1 MVVGESKRSNIMD
14 GIENTGDVRLH
25 DHRLRLKQRFDI
37 VRKLGQGTYGKVQLG
52 INKKTGQEVA
62 IKTIKKCKIESE
74 ADLVRI
80 RREVQIMS
88 SVRHPNIV
96 HIYEV
101 FENSEKMILV
111 MEYCS
116 GGELYDY
123 LSQKKVLQED
133 EARRL
138 FRQIATAVYYCHIH
152 KICHRDL
159 KLENVLLDDTGS
171 AKIADFGLSNVF
183 KETSLLS
190 TFCGSPLY
198 ASPEIV
204 KGTPYI
210 GPEVDC
216 WSLGVLLYTLV
227 YGAMPFDGSNFK
239 RLVRQISNGDYYE
252 PKSPST
258 ASPLIRD
265 MLTVDPLKRADIVYI
280 CDHSWV
286 NTGCERGCL
295 EMAEMLAAET
305 PVRLDLLLSLAPPP
319 SNSVVVPNEGELTAS
334 ESGAELTT
342 SASMA
347 MVEPSSSAEKRILDL
362 VAEGGEDAIKPSP
375 TRTIVADNKRKLELA
390 ASAAAVGRKKERVH
404 SAASIAG
411 AAPEPAPEP
420 GTPEAVQ
427 PTLIS
432 SATMT
437 ISPAPA
443 QLAKDATRD
452 VITAP
457 APAPPEDSPPA
468 PAPAEEVSAAAARL
482 TGLALAPPPLPQPPQ
497 PALHQAP
504 QQPKPKKF
512 SIPGGNV
519 GSFKEQFERR
529 ASLTAAPEPKRTVSK
544 PVSKIAKP
552 KAQSEDRE
560 LQKSPDS
567 GSVRLQQ
574 IGIEPSPA
582 CELPMLAH
590 RGGVQKTESEPNHGT
605 PVDAAVL
612 LQDARRSLQNS
623 MAKLEEA
630 KVGEES
636 RRRAARDIIS
646 SAIRTAPLHHLSP
659 DSLDGKPPV
668 PYGRSSSAGVAA
680 LSGLC
685 SPATPGS
692 PGTPGTPGTRV
703 FRTEA
708 QHRVEDHRP
717 RGVSVERIIPIAVA
731 EEAPAPATP
740 ATAAPAPAVSR
751 QTSHQPLRRLTS
763 NESTGSAAESVSSG
777 GEPIKKS
784 AREFIIPIAVEGKG
798 YVTPRQRSTEPEMTR
813 KPRKPRRIR
822 LEGKGYVTPRQC
834 STEPEMTRKPRKPR
848 RISIIPIAVEGK
860 GYVTPRQRSTEPEM
874 TRKPRKPRRI
884 SSLVSGGESEEEDDN
899 HMHRLRST
907 RAARAESVSSG
918 EEDEEDEG
926 FHLLTAENLFSTL
939 LHRVRALTNRL
950 NGEEGPGFQRPH
962 SLFNNLAHDNFF
974 NSPHLPRRNLL
985 THRYVESKRSV
996 SETREGWGSR
1006 DLHADFESMFNKPRQ
1021 PPRGN
1026 SKKTGKDGS
1035 ENSKDEAL
1043 DLSDLDLS
1051 GMRLSGRELRALSGL
1066 TPALSRRL
1074 QRQLLAQLPPA
1085 AAQQLRRTLSLTTP
1099 STATSTAAAAT
1110 PPARSSSATAD
1121 VDAPAPAYSTL
1132 PRLRRPEP
1140 EPEPAPTP
1148 PPPAPE
1154 HTPQPPRESSARA
1167 TPDRPLLSKYLTPER
1182 APSLEESSDGGSVL
1196 SEPVARRPSLRLTPD
1211 RPRKRVSRFLRPDFF
1226 DSPPDESVYARQK
1239 REKEMETQKILREI
1253 REKKSRALESGVRS
1267 PEYGTVSPSFR
1278 EEPVLARKCVSP
1290 GILLGKERSRSNT
1303 PFFPILDNIKEAA
1316 LDARKL
1322 PQLAPETDRK
1332 TYIDSILD
1340 NKLTR
1345 PKSFPVKKLE
1355 PFDDQSRPAPT
1366 TDAKD
1371 KEESKEK
1378 TLPRESKLIRPKSY
1392 PTSSPSPEK
1401 TYMNRA
1407 AKKDE
1412 TVNSTSNPVNEE
1424 TPPPPLNSKNDVE
1437 VSFNISLPRKA
1448 KPAAPVKTENS
1459 NEPTPQ
1465 KEQTPDS
1472 KDSPSTNLV
1481 LKKFVV
1487 VNNECSSEK
1496 TDVKNLKIE
1505 NGIANGNLNGS
1516 AIKAEPKTDAKPKV
1530 VNSASKKEITQK
1542 SSETEGSEKKG
1553 TIKKKIIKKVSSKSK
1568 TDVGSAD
1575 SKDKPAAEKK
1585 KVTKKVKEKDP
1596 ENGAKPTVTKKKSV
1610 LQSIGHKLEKFTS
1623 SKSNSPE
1630 KVCEN
1635 KTISEAKK
1643 DTAKVS
1649 RTQREH
1655 SVPASTEPP
1664 TEAGLIQ
1671 RAVTLADVAA
1681 LDPPPANKTTVSKVL
1696 GLFKKFE
1703 PKEKV
1708 VKPLEKTTNDTEP
1721 TKEIIPESEPVEES
1735 TDDKPKRPTSLLLN
1749 GLGRKKYGKTG
1760 SDGISVTN
1768 ENNEQ
1773 TVLKKDAETKNKNSL
1788 KLDFSRLPR
1797 VKKIV
1802 PTDPVIEP
1810 QIVCISPEGKET
1822 EKEVESNGRG
1832 EREDEAGS
1840 RSRSRSRST
1849 LSSSELK
1856 AEPHA
1861 EPAHPLRNHE
1871 PTTPEREDIVDRI
1884 RRKSFYSRFNEKK
1897 QRRKSNLVG
1906 PGAAEYDPI
1915 AVLHGAAHERS
1926 DPGSP
1931 GSLDLSPGY
1940 SAASDLSPSA
1950 ERYRSLLTDTPVST
1964 RNNLR
1969 FDNYGLNDKIDTYR
1983 SLDRNE
1989 FRKYP
1994 TRSYLDYEQP
2004 SYGTL
2009 GHRYSRTKSL
2019 LDGEE
2024 GALGREAPRYSR
2036 TLSMYSPGNY
2046 ATYRP
2051 KTTRNSAII
2060 LKETEKEPSPENILE
2075 RIRQRKKYSI
2085 SVIRKPDPDKEPSPR
2100 SAVPPQG
2107 EGDGAERAEEAH

>member
-286 NTGCERGCL
+286 NTGCETGCL

-404 SAASIAG
+404 SAASLAG
-411 AAPEPAPEP
+411 AASEPVPEP

-437 ISPAPA
+437 ISPAPLPV
-443 QLAKDATRD
+443 QLAKDATRE
-452 VITAP
+452 IIKP
-457 APAPPEDSPPA
+457 APAPPAAAAVAKQAPKKYKCCSHEHEEDSPASPAA
-468 PAPAEEVSAAAARL
+468 PASPKEEVSAAAAQL
-482 TGLALAPPPLPQPPQ
+482 TGLAIAQPQPLPQPPQ
-497 PALHQAP
+497 QPLQQAP

-529 ASLTAAPEPKRTVSK
+529 ASLTAAAEPKRAVSK

-582 CELPMLAH
+582 AVCELPVLGQQH

-636 RRRAARDIIS
+636 RRRAARDIITT
-646 SAIRTAPLHHLSP
+646 AIRT
-659 DSLDGKPPV
+659 GKPPV

-680 LSGLC
+680 LSGLA
-685 SPATPGS
+685 SPAS
-692 PGTPGTPGTRV
+692 PGTPGTPSTPGTPGSRV

-731 EEAPAPATP
+731 EEASPAPA
-740 ATAAPAPAVSR
+740 AAPAPAVSR

-784 AREFIIPIAVEGKG
+784 AREF
-798 YVTPRQRSTEPEMTR
+798 
-813 KPRKPRRIR
+813 
-822 LEGKGYVTPRQC
+822 
-834 STEPEMTRKPRKPR
+834 
-848 RISIIPIAVEGK
+848 IIPIAVEGK

-939 LHRVRALTNRL
+939 LHRVRALTTRL
-950 NGEEGPGFQRPH
+950 NGEEGPGLQRPH

-1026 SKKTGKDGS
+1026 SKKTGKHGS

-1085 AAQQLRRTLSLTTP
+1085 AAQQLRRTLSLTAP
-1099 STATSTAAAAT
+1099 STSATAAT
-1110 PPARSSSATAD
+1110 PPARSSSAIS
-1121 VDAPAPAYSTL
+1121 DAAAVASSTL

-1140 EPEPAPTP
+1140 EPEQAPTP
-1148 PPPAPE
+1148 PTPE

-1182 APSLEESSDGGSVL
+1182 APSLDESSDGGSVL
-1196 SEPVARRPSLRLTPD
+1196 SEPVARRHSLRLTPD

-1303 PFFPILDNIKEAA
+1303 PFLPILDNIKEAA
-1316 LDARKL
+1316 LDAHKL
-1322 PQLAPETDRK
+1322 PELAPETDRK

-1345 PKSFPVKKLE
+1345 PRSFPVKKLE
-1355 PFDDQSRPAPT
+1355 PFDDQSRTAPT
-1366 TDAKD
+1366 MTDAKD

-1401 TYMNRA
+1401 LYINRA
-1407 AKKDE
+1407 AKNDE
-1412 TVNSTSNPVNEE
+1412 TVNSTSNPVKDEM
-1424 TPPPPLNSKNDVE
+1424 PPPPLNSKNDVE
-1437 VSFNISLPRKA
+1437 VSFSISLPRKP

-1487 VNNECSSEK
+1487 VNNESSSEK
-1496 TDVKNLKIE
+1496 TDGKNLKIE

-1516 AIKAEPKTDAKPKV
+1516 AVKVEPKTDAKPKV

-1542 SSETEGSEKKG
+1542 SPETEGSEKKG

-1655 SVPASTEPP
+1655 SVPVSTEPP

-1721 TKEIIPESEPVEES
+1721 TKEVIPESEPVEES

-1760 SDGISVTN
+1760 SDGVSVTN

-1773 TVLKKDAETKNKNSL
+1773 TVLKKDAESKNKNSL

-1822 EKEVESNGRG
+1822 EKEVESNGTG
-1832 EREDEAGS
+1832 EREDEASS
-1840 RSRSRSRST
+1840 RGRSRSRST
-1849 LSSSELK
+1849 LSNSELRSERS
-1856 AEPHA
+1856 EPRA

-1906 PGAAEYDPI
+1906 PGATEYDPI
-1915 AVLHGAAHERS
+1915 AVLHGTSHERS

-2024 GALGREAPRYSR
+2024 SALGREPARYSR

-2060 LKETEKEPSPENILE
+2060 LKESEKEPSPENILE

-2085 SVIRKPDPDKEPSPR
+2085 SLTRQPDPEKETSPR

-2107 EGDGAERAEEAH
+2107 EGDRAERAEEAH